1 MTPADE
7 PRPDAPDPRGPGDPH
22 LAAAAYVLHALPPA
36 EEAAFENHLAGC
48 AQCRRDVAEFRSTT
62 VRMAEAEATPA
73 PPRLRGRVLDAV
85 ARTPQDRTRTAP
97 RRRRAVRLALAAS
110 LAAAAALGGIA
121 VWQHGRA
128 DDARQQAVTA
138 REQAHAAGAAL
149 AGVLTA
155 PDATIHTA
163 TLPDGASAAVV
174 VSREQGSSAFTARD
188 LPALSGGKVYEL
200 WYAAPAGDLRP
211 AGLLPGTGD
220 RAARV
225 LDAPLGDAV
234 AVGITVEPAGGSAQ
248 PTTEPLGI
256 IPIDA

>member
-1 MTPADE
+1 MCST
-7 PRPDAPDPRGPGDPH
+7 R
-22 LAAAAYVLHALPPA
+22 
-36 EEAAFENHLAGC
+36 
-48 AQCRRDVAEFRSTT
+48 CRR
-62 VRMAEAEATPA
+62 
-73 PPRLRGRVLDAV
+73 
-85 ARTPQDRTRTAP
+85 P
-97 RRRRAVRLALAAS
+97 RRRRSRTIWPAASSAAGTSPSSAPPPCAWRTRKRHPHHRACAAASSTPSPAPPGPHPHRAPPPARAAPRARGEPRGRGGPRRHRRLAARP
-110 LAAAAALGGIA
+110 GG
-121 VWQHGRA
+121 
-128 DDARQQAVTA
+128 DAREQAVTA

-149 AGVLTA
+149 ADVLTA